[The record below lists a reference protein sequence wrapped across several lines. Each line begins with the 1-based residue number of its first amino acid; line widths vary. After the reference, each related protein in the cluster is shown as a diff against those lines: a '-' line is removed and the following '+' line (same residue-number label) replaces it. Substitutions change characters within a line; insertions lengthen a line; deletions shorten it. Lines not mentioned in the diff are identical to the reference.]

1 MLNEEI
7 QQHWDEVGSEVE
19 FQVMDWNA
27 LLNLMRQ
34 GAKSAEGS
42 AFGAINVSWN
52 TMDPHNAFMRFG
64 DSQQVPPK
72 GSNSAYIND
81 PEFDKLANQARST
94 SDPKELDKLLAKINT
109 RMVDEAEFVVF
120 AHDSAAN

>member
-34 GAKSAEGS
+34 VAKSAEGS

-52 TMDPHNAFMRFG
+52 TMDPHNAFMRFL

-72 GSNSAYIND
+72 GSNWGYIQE
-81 PEFDKLANQARST
+81 PEFDALAKEARPT
-94 SDPKELDKLLAKINT
+94 SDPKELDTELAKVKA
-109 RMVDEAEFVVF
+109 RMVDDA
-120 AHDSAAN
+120 